1 MDKAPSF
8 KNRRHVPA
16 MPFSRE
22 VERWHELRRS
32 LAIYR
37 MVFGQSRQED
47 LITYLLA
54 KLPEAE
60 RIKINNGIRTEQID
74 LQPLDAGASG

>member
-1 MDKAPSF
+1 
-8 KNRRHVPA
+8 

-22 VERWHELRRS
+22 VDRLHELRRS

-47 LITYLLA
+47 LIAYLLA
-54 KLPEAE
+54 ELPEDQ
-60 RIKINNGIRTEQID
+60 RTEIVAELQVD
-74 LQPLDAGASG
+74 LSPRS

>member
-1 MDKAPSF
+1 
-8 KNRRHVPA
+8 

-22 VERWHELRRS
+22 VERLQELRRS

-47 LITYLLA
+47 LIDYLLA
-54 KLPEAE
+54 TIPADQRNEIVDEL
-60 RIKINNGIRTEQID
+60 QID
-74 LQPLDAGASG
+74 LSPRASRGQ